1 MNPSR
6 VFDTRPDAP
15 PALRVVDKVKVGGER
30 ILEVKITDLAGL
42 VPASG
47 VGAVSLNVTAVDP
60 DGAGFVTVYPCG
72 QMPLASNV
80 NYLAGQT
87 VPNAVIAPL
96 SATGTVRFYS
106 LRQADI
112 VVDING
118 WFRAGGGYTPVGPER
133 VLDTRPDPHTKTLRF
148 VPATKLV
155 ADTEVEVQLS
165 DLSAHVPQTGVAAVS
180 LNVTVVD
187 AEQPGFLSVYPC
199 GRRPLVSSVNY
210 EVGATVANEVIA
222 ALSSTGSVCFFANA
236 TIDLVVDVNGWMA
249 SVSDFTRSGPVRVV
263 DTRPGENGNA
273 LLQVAPVPLQPGKVL
288 AVNVADLGDLVPS
301 SGVSAV
307 SLNVTATNVAAAG
320 YITVFPCGQVP
331 LVSSVN
337 YAAPQS
343 STANAGL
350 APVSAQGT
358 ICFYSRAA
366 VDLVVDI
373 NGWFATPPA

>member
-30 ILEVKITDLAGL
+30 ILEVRLTDLADL

-87 VPNAVIAPL
+87 VPNAVIAPV
-96 SATGTVRFYS
+96 SATGTVCFYS

-118 WFRAGGGYTPVGPER
+118 WFRAGGGYTPVGPQR
-133 VLDTRPDPHTKTLRF
+133 VLDTRPDLHTKTLRF
-148 VPATKLV
+148 VPATKLL
-155 ADTEVEVQLS
+155 AGEEMEVQLS
-165 DLSAHVPQTGVAAVS
+165 DLGTFVPQSGVAAVS

-199 GRRPLVSSVNY
+199 GQRPLVSSVNY

-222 ALSSTGSVCFFANA
+222 VLSSTESVCFFANA
-236 TIDLVVDVNGWMA
+236 TIDLVVDVERLAG
-249 SVSDFTRSGPVRVV
+249 VGLGLQQIGSGPCRRHSPRRERQRA
-263 DTRPGENGNA
+263 TAGHARPAATGHGAGGE
-273 LLQVAPVPLQPGKVL
+273 
-288 AVNVADLGDLVPS
+288 
-301 SGVSAV
+301 
-307 SLNVTATNVAAAG
+307 
-320 YITVFPCGQVP
+320 
-331 LVSSVN
+331 
-337 YAAPQS
+337 
-343 STANAGL
+343 
-350 APVSAQGT
+350 
-358 ICFYSRAA
+358 RR
-366 VDLVVDI
+366 
-373 NGWFATPPA
+373 